1 MGGSMIKE
9 PQKQIS
15 VKALT
20 VWRISGVIKIIISW
34 ILAGVAIF
42 LLHIFNGPVW
52 VSVLLIGIELIS
64 TYLFIFLLPSLRWKR
79 WRYDVREEEV
89 ELQEGIFIVKRTLIP
104 MIRVQHVDTVQG
116 PILRKYHLA
125 SVIINTAATAHEIPA
140 LEESEAEE
148 LRHFISNLARVADED
163 V

>member
-1 MGGSMIKE
+1 MILE
-9 PQKQIS
+9 PQKRIS

-20 VWRISGVIKIIISW
+20 VWRISGAIKIAISW
-34 ILAGVAIF
+34 ILAGVAIYF
-42 LLHIFNGPVW
+42 LHIFKGPFW
-52 VSVLLIGIELIS
+52 ISPLLIAIELIS
-64 TYLFIFLLPSLRWKR
+64 SYFIIYLLPSLRWKR
-79 WRYDVREEEV
+79 WRYDVREEEI

-104 MIRVQHVDTVQG
+104 MVRVQHVDTVQG
-116 PILRKYHLA
+116 PILRNYQLA

-148 LRHFISNLARVADED
+148 LRRFISNLARVADED

>member
-1 MGGSMIKE
+1 MIKE

-20 VWRISGVIKIIISW
+20 VWRISGVIKIMISW

-42 LLHIFNGPVW
+42 LIHIFNGPIW

-64 TYLFIFLLPSLRWKR
+64 TYIFIFLLPSLRWKR

>member
-1 MGGSMIKE
+1 MILE

-20 VWRISGVIKIIISW
+20 VWRISGVFKILFSW
-34 ILAGVAIF
+34 ILAGIAIY
-42 LLHIFNGPVW
+42 LLHIFNGPFW
-52 VSVLLIGIELIS
+52 ITHLLIGIELIA
-64 TYLFIFLLPSLRWKR
+64 TYLIVFLLPSLRWR
-79 WRYDVREEEV
+79 RFRYDVREEEI

-116 PILRKYHLA
+116 PILRKYQLA
-125 SVIINTAATAHEIPA
+125 SVIINTAATSHDIPA
-140 LEESEAEE
+140 LAESEAEE
-148 LRHFISNLARVADED
+148 LRRFISNLARVADED

>member
-1 MGGSMIKE
+1 MILE
-9 PQKQIS
+9 PQKRIS
-15 VKALT
+15 AKALT
-20 VWRISGVIKIIISW
+20 VWKISGAIKIVISW

-42 LLHIFNGPVW
+42 LIHIFKGPFW
-52 VSVLLIGIELIS
+52 ISVLLIGIELIS
-64 TYLFIFLLPSLRWKR
+64 TYLFIFLLPSIKWRR
-79 WRYDVREEEV
+79 WRYEVRDEEI

-116 PILRKYHLA
+116 PILRKYQLA
-125 SVIINTAATAHEIPA
+125 SVIINTAATSHEIPA

-148 LRHFISNLARVADED
+148 LRHFISTLARVAVED